1 MMEVKRGTL
10 FTDCGKIGMIVK
22 IYKVG
27 ARSDEAASIVWHE
40 TYEIYYADGSV
51 AFINKGSFDSMV
63 ESEIIKIL
71 SPSTLMPQPLSFF
84 QWL

>member
-10 FTDCGKIGMIVK
+10 FIDNGKVGMVVK

-27 ARSDEAASIVWHE
+27 STGGSTSSITWHE

-51 AFINKGSFDSMV
+51 AFINKNSFMQTV
-63 ESEIIKIL
+63 ESGTIELLAANGIPKY
-71 SPSTLMPQPLSFF
+71 TNFCD
-84 QWL
+84 WE